1 MPYVGTKK
9 QAVVSGE
16 LATTQHRGLMSP
28 EDKSALNAV
37 SELVTEAEVAN
48 EASTGI
54 KAWSVQRVW
63 QAIAA
68 WWASIGTA
76 FGKSLL
82 SAANAADGRT
92 LLELGTSAI
101 VNTGTGADDVPKN
114 SDLGSASKSNITQST
129 GSSTT
134 DVMSQKAVTDKLF
147 GVEQTWRDMSSS
159 RALSTNYTNTT
170 GKPICVSYRG
180 GGAQEAPA
188 IARILVGGVTIS
200 DMWYYFPISL
210 AGANGSTIQAVV
222 PPGAVYKVEQTN
234 STTKGIWME
243 LR

>member
-68 WWASIGTA
+68 WWASIGTT

-92 LLELGTSAI
+92 LLGLGTSAI
-101 VNTGTGADDVPKN
+101 VNTGTDADDVPKN

-134 DVMSQKAVTDKLF
+134 DVMSQKAVTDKLL
-147 GVEQTWRDMSSS
+147 GVGQSWQNVTSS
-159 RALSTNYTNTT
+159 RTLNTNYTNTT
-170 GKPICVSYRG
+170 GKPIFVSYRG
-180 GGAQEAPA
+180 GGATEAPA
-188 IARILVGGVTIS
+188 VASILINGVVIS
-200 DMWYYFPISL
+200 AVWYYNPSAL
-210 AGANGSTIQAVV
+210 GDSHGAEIQSVI
-222 PPGAVYKVEQTN
+222 PPSAVYRVEQTN
-234 STTKGIWME
+234 STVKGTWLE